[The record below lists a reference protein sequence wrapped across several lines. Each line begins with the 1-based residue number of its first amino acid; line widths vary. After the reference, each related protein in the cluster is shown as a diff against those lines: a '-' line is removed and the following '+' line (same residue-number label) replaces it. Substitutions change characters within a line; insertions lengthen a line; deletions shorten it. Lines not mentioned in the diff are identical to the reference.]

1 VASPGNGA
9 AGNGAEADDVAAC
22 GGAEAG
28 NGAEAGGVVTAGCDW
43 VSSMVLFSMQN

>member
-1 VASPGNGA
+1 
-9 AGNGAEADDVAAC
+9 VAAC
-22 GGAEAG
+22 GVAAD